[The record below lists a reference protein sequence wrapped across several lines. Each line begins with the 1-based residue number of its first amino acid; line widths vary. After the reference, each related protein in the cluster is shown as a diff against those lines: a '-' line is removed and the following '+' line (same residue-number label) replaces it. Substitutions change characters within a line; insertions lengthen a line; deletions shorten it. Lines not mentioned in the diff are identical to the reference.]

1 MIAPRAHR
9 VLFVT
14 HAYPRHPGDVAGVFL
29 HRLARALRMRRHE
42 VRVVAPASPGFPAED
57 HLDGVSIVRY
67 RYATEARETL
77 AYTGTMAEQ
86 ALGSLSGFTSLI
98 GLIRA
103 GARAVRCEADEWSP
117 SVIHAHW
124 WFPAALQVR
133 LARVRI
139 PTVAT
144 LHGSDVR
151 LAHKNPVAR
160 WLARRALTG
169 VRTTTVSDW
178 LGAASP
184 VPPVDIAP
192 MPLDDETF
200 RVTDEAGERMP
211 GRVVFAGRLNAQK
224 GILPLIEA
232 MSSQSPTTSL
242 EVFGEGPLRAEADAR
257 VSGLGLT
264 TRVRFHG
271 NVSPARLAEAFRAAH
286 VVAIPSVEEGL
297 GLVAAEAIL
306 CGAPVVGFCSGGLPD
321 VVEPAAG
328 TLVTPAS
335 VDALAGALRDRL
347 SVAPTTV
354 DATSRARLADRLSP
368 ASVAARYERL
378 YDAAVRDG

>member
-1 MIAPRAHR
+1 MTAPRTHR

-14 HAYPRHPGDVAGVFL
+14 HAYPRQPGDVAGVFL
-29 HRLARALRMRRHE
+29 HRLARALRVRGHE

-57 HLDGVSIVRY
+57 QLDGVSIVRY
-67 RYATEARETL
+67 RYASEPRETL

-86 ALGSLSGFTSLI
+86 ALGSLAGFTALL
-98 GLIRA
+98 GLIRS
-103 GARAVRCEADEWSP
+103 GAHAVRREVNRWSP

-133 LARVRI
+133 MARLRT

-151 LAHKNPVAR
+151 LAHRNPVAR
-160 WLARRALTG
+160 WLARRALAG
-169 VRTTTVSDW
+169 VRTTTVSEW

-184 VPPVDIAP
+184 VPPVAIAP
-192 MPLDDETF
+192 MPLDDEIF
-200 RVTDEAGERMP
+200 RVADGEAHRTP

-224 GILPLIEA
+224 GILPLLEA
-232 MSSQSPTTSL
+232 MAAQSPAASL
-242 EVFGEGPLRAEADAR
+242 EVFGEGPLRAEAVAR
-257 VSGLGLT
+257 VAALGLT
-264 TRVRFHG
+264 ARVRFHG
-271 NVSPARLAEAFRAAH
+271 NVAPARLAEAFRGAH

-306 CGAPVVGFCSGGLPD
+306 CGAHVVGYRSGGLPD

-328 TLVTPAS
+328 TLVPPSRAG
-335 VDALAGALRDRL
+335 ALADALRDRL
-347 SVAPTTV
+347 DMSPMAV
-354 DATSRARLADRLSP
+354 DAVVRARLADRLSP
-368 ASVAARYERL
+368 SAVAARYEEL
-378 YDAAVRDG
+378 YNTAVTDA

>member
-29 HRLARALRMRRHE
+29 HRLARALRMRGRD

-57 HLDGVSIVRY
+57 QLDGVSIVRY

-86 ALGSLSGFTSLI
+86 ALGSLSGFASLL
-98 GLIRA
+98 GLIRS
-103 GARAVRCEADEWSP
+103 GARAVRREVDEWSP

-124 WFPAALQVR
+124 WFPAALQVS

-139 PTVAT
+139 PTLAT

-184 VPPVDIAP
+184 VPPVGIAP

-200 RVTDEAGERMP
+200 RVTDEAGKRTP

-257 VSGLGLT
+257 VSALGLT

-271 NVSPARLAEAFRAAH
+271 NVLPARLAEAFRAAH

-306 CGAPVVGFCSGGLPD
+306 CGAPVVGYRSGGLPD

-328 TLVTPAS
+328 TLVIPAS
-335 VDALAGALRDRL
+335 VEALAGALRDRL